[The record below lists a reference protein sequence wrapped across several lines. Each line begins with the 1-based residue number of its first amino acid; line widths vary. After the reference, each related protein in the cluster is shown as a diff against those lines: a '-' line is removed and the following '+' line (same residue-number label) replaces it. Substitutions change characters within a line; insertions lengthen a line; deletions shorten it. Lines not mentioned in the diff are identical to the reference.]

1 MIRFILMC
9 LCLVYLPAHAQ
20 SVWTIDSSTVNFHIK
35 NAGITVTGSFSG
47 LQSEIKFNPKK
58 LKKSSIVASVN
69 TRTVDTGIRIRDKHL
84 IKQEYFNTEIHSS
97 ISMKSQSF
105 RKTAQNQFVGTFI
118 ISIKGISDTI
128 SFPFTFTS
136 DGKYGTISGS
146 FEIDRNDFGIGGR
159 SLLIADKVK
168 IDLWVK
174 GKLD

>member
-1 MIRFILMC
+1 
-9 LCLVYLPAHAQ
+9 
-20 SVWTIDSSTVNFHIK
+20 
-35 NAGITVTGSFSG
+35 
-47 LQSEIKFNPKK
+47 
-58 LKKSSIVASVN
+58 
-69 TRTVDTGIRIRDKHL
+69 
-84 IKQEYFNTEIHSS
+84 
-97 ISMKSQSF
+97 MKSQSF
-105 RKTAQNQFVGTFI
+105 QKTGQNQFEGIFI

-128 SFPFTFTS
+128 SFPFIFTS

>member
-1 MIRFILMC
+1 MC
-9 LCLVYLPAHAQ
+9 LWLVYLPAHGQ

-58 LKKSSIVASVN
+58 LKKSSIVATVD

-84 IKQEYFNTEIHSS
+84 IKQEYFDTKVHPS

-105 RKTAQNQFVGTFI
+105 QKVGQNQFKGIFI

-146 FEIDRNDFGIGGR
+146 FEIDRNDFGLGG
-159 SLLIADKVK
+159 SSIILADKVK

>member
-9 LCLVYLPAHAQ
+9 LCLVYTTVHAQ
-20 SVWTIDSSTVNFHIK
+20 SVWTIDSSVVNFHIK

-58 LKKSSIVASVN
+58 LKKSSIVASVD

-84 IKQEYFNTEIHSS
+84 IKQEYFHTEVHSS
-97 ISMKSQSF
+97 ITMMSQSF
-105 RKTAQNQFVGTFI
+105 RKTGQNQFQGIFI

-128 SFPFTFTS
+128 SFPFIFTS

-159 SLLIADKVK
+159 SLLIADNVK

-174 GKLD
+174 GKMD